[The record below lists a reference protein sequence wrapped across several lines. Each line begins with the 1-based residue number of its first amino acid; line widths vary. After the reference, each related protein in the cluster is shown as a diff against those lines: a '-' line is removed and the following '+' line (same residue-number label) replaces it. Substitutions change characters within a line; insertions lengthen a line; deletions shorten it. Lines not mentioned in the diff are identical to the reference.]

1 MNPPAFRPVHV
12 LLTGLIVL
20 ALFGSLTIAVK
31 RHLFFAEWDRKASDR
46 LHEHAVAHPEFTA
59 VLGSVTTLSD
69 RRQIWVEGATGLLV
83 LALLRRWRWLCV
95 WAIAVAGSFAG
106 QQLKT
111 FVDRARPV
119 FEDAIVRESSRS
131 FPSSH
136 SVGSI
141 LIFGTLLWISWQ
153 QWPRLRWL
161 TAPALIALIVAIGF
175 SRVYLG
181 AHWPSDVLGGY
192 LFGLGWLL
200 VAIGIVNAVSR
211 RRAASVSTETG

>member
-1 MNPPAFRPVHV
+1 MNPQVFRPVLV

-69 RRQIWVEGATGLLV
+69 RRQIWVEGATGLVV

-95 WAIAVAGSFAG
+95 WAIAVTGSFAG

-136 SVGSI
+136 SVGSM
-141 LIFGTLLWISWQ
+141 LIFGTLLWILWQ

-161 TAPALIALIVAIGF
+161 SAPALIALIFAIGF

-200 VAIGIVNAVSR
+200 AMIGLANAIAEKRSEHKS
-211 RRAASVSTETG
+211 ASDG